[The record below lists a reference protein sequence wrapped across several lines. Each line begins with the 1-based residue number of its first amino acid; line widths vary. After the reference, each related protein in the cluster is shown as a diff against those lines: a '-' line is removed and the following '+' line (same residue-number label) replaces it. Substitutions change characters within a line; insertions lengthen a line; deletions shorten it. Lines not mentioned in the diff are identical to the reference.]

1 MNIKKR
7 LGIAGSQL
15 VKGNFGNAFKSAI
28 NSNQAAVIASFSNSS
43 YRGLPSNNG
52 KSWWFGG
59 NGNEIHFS
67 FNSNQDAVNAYTK
80 CSPLNSIINK
90 KAQAHINGL
99 ISIVDK
105 EGNEVD
111 NEKVKKIKELMAKPN
126 PLQSQQQFEAQQYIY
141 CQLFGYCPVLQMKP
155 IGFDK
160 PEHTYQM
167 WNIPASMLDIEE
179 VFGLFYNHTDKP
191 FKSIKL
197 TYNGE
202 ESELAIENIFFIKDF
217 SPSFSTMFLP
227 ESRIKPLSMEVNNI
241 IGAYESRNVL
251 INYRGA
257 LGILSN
263 DAKDAMGTLPVKKE
277 DKQALQDDFLRYGLS
292 KSQWKFIITS
302 ASVKWQ
308 QIGVPTK
315 DLMLFEEIEDDIMR
329 ICDIY
334 GYQYELLSSTKGVTF
349 ANKNEAKKILYQDT
363 IIPESISICEQQT
376 KLFGLDLLGLKLKKD
391 FSHIPALQEDDVKK
405 STARLLLNQAKKIE
419 YEAGL
424 ITLNNWLQ
432 SIGEMPIGEA
442 GDVRAT
448 DVKDTNIPLATII
461 GVGGVQSLVGVLQAS
476 GLSDEARSNTLQ
488 ILFGISPENASL
500 MTTGNNQQNQNNAN

>member
-1 MNIKKR
+1 MKYFKK
-7 LGIAGSQL
+7 
-15 VKGNFGNAFKSAI
+15 F
-28 NSNQAAVIASFSNSS
+28 
-43 YRGLPSNNG
+43 
-52 KSWWFGG
+52 
-59 NGNEIHFS
+59 
-67 FNSNQDAVNAYTK
+67 
-80 CSPLNSIINK
+80 
-90 KAQAHINGL
+90 
-99 ISIVDK
+99 
-105 EGNEVD
+105 
-111 NEKVKKIKELMAKPN
+111 
-126 PLQSQQQFEAQQYIY
+126 
-141 CQLFGYCPVLQMKP
+141 
-155 IGFDK
+155 
-160 PEHTYQM
+160 
-167 WNIPASMLDIEE
+167 
-179 VFGLFYNHTDKP
+179 
-191 FKSIKL
+191 
-197 TYNGE
+197 
-202 ESELAIENIFFIKDF
+202 ENIFFIKDF

-419 YEAGL
+419 ETEKL
-424 ITLNNWLQ
+424 I
-432 SIGEMPIGEA
+432 EKF
-442 GDVRAT
+442 RA
-448 DVKDTNIPLATII
+448 KASKASMA
-461 GVGGVQSLVGVLQAS
+461 QSLIKKLDKVERIEV
-476 GLSDEARSNTLQ
+476 DEDDNSVMN
-488 ILFGISPENASL
+488 ISFPVSKVPGKVVIEAE
-500 MTTGNNQQNQNNAN
+500 T